1 MSLKTLPRRITR
13 PNGRN
18 WPLIIAAL
26 IISGGSA
33 KTTTVSILAT
43 ILALRG
49 YKVRVFDF
57 DQQRNLSHIF
67 CVKHLDDARFPS
79 VWELMLDKV
88 SLEEA
93 SLPARIRTGEG
104 WADHFVG
111 DEDSAFTEIPN
122 LQIVRGSRHVKGFDT
137 EVATGTGM
145 LMAWFQNLCRTYQGD
160 DDVWLLD
167 LPASLS
173 KLTVSTLLP
182 MTEDDEV
189 IPPVLVTNKE
199 EEDLGYTFEELEQM
213 VTDMTTRTTR
223 PAPTIRHIL
232 MCATPTSKHSSVEF
246 DETVAAIEKQ
256 YGENYE
262 LHKVR
267 WSGVVP
273 RQHRLQ
279 QTVPAFAGSSYP
291 MEDYNKLATALG
303 FPDLVG

>member
-1 MSLKTLPRRITR
+1 MSLKTLARRNTR

-33 KTTTVSILAT
+33 KTTTVTILAT

-67 CVKHLDDARFPS
+67 CAKHLDDAQFPT
-79 VWELMLDKV
+79 VWDLMLDKV
-88 SLEEA
+88 SLDEA

-104 WADHFVG
+104 WGDHFVG
-111 DEDSAFTEIPN
+111 DEDSAFADIPN

-145 LMAWFQNLCRTYQGD
+145 LMAWFQNLCRTYEGD

-173 KLTVSTLLP
+173 KLTVSTMLP
-182 MTEDDEV
+182 LTEDDEV

-199 EEDLGYTFEELEQM
+199 EEDLEYTFEELEQM
-213 VTDMTTRTTR
+213 VQDMTTRTQR
-223 PAPTIRHIL
+223 PAPTIKHIL
-232 MCATPTSKHSSVEF
+232 MCATPTSMHQAVEF
-246 DETVAAIEKQ
+246 DETVEAIGKR
-256 YGENYE
+256 YGEHYE

-279 QTVPAFAGSSYP
+279 QTVPAYAGSSNP
-291 MEDYNKLATALG
+291 MEDYNKVATALG
-303 FPDLVG
+303 FPDLVE